1 MKRILV
7 IEDDIELCDEL
18 KIILKDE
25 NYLTESANN
34 GLDGLNM
41 IKKNKYDLVLLDL
54 KMPGLNGLEVLKIIK
69 NTYKDLKVIIIT
81 ARMNIE
87 IEENKLK
94 NEQEKNIL
102 KLADKVIQKPFQI
115 KNFLNTINNLIQ

>member
-102 KLADKVIQKPFQI
+102 KLADKVI
-115 KNFLNTINNLIQ
+115 L